1 MVLVEVRELVVQ
13 EHGRFD
19 VVWDV
24 ELDDALLLLADVRLG
39 RIVEEGISWCGAGLL
54 VRFRGTEAVVV
65 FWNVDGVVRDGVLEI
80 CGTSAN
86 GITLCVVDSNFCDLK
101 ALYNVKDEV

>member
-13 EHGRFD
+13 EDGRLD

-39 RIVEEGISWCGAGLL
+39 RVVEEGISWCGTRLL
-54 VRFRGTEAVVV
+54 IGFRGTETVVV
-65 FWNVDGVVRDGVLEI
+65 FRDGDGVVRDGVLEI